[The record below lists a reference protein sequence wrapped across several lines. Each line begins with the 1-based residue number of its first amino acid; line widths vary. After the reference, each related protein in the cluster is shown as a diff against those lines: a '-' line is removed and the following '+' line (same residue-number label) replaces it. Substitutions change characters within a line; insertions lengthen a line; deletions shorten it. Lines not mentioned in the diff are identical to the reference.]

1 MNELKT
7 RLQELKDL
15 QAKAHEEY
23 LEAKR
28 RVEQKQQDSFNLI
41 WQIEQAKEEL
51 MTAK

>member
-1 MNELKT
+1 
-7 RLQELKDL
+7 
-15 QAKAHEEY
+15 

-41 WQIEQAKEEL
+41 WQIEQAKEKL